1 MHIKNAGLKD
11 KNIETKIKN
20 KIRRYEMK
28 RFRFGFIQMHDGF
41 DPEKQQ
47 AQFANGEDKTYI
59 VGVDNLEQACRVAQK
74 WAEEGLVDMIELCG
88 AFGEKGAEQ
97 VNRAAGDKLPIGY
110 AVHSPSQNAK
120 YEALFGKHD

>member
-1 MHIKNAGLKD
+1 
-11 KNIETKIKN
+11 
-20 KIRRYEMK
+20 MK

-88 AFGEKGAEQ
+88 AFGPEKAQELIDRTGGSIA
-97 VNRAAGDKLPIGY
+97 IGY
-110 AVHSPSQNAK
+110 VTHFPAQDS
-120 YEALFGKHD
+120 LFTAFFGR